1 MSKCTE
7 TEFILESDITQEEYL
22 TLRATTT
29 WKQIKP
35 ERVAALLKNS
45 AFLVRAKVDGKTV
58 GMARSLF
65 DFGYSVY
72 ISDVIVLPEF
82 QGQGI
87 GRKLIE
93 HLIDKAKESV
103 GPDDYLKFILVAA
116 PGKSTFYEKLGFSKR
131 NDQNGWGMVLNYNF

>member
-1 MSKCTE
+1 MSKYTKAE
-7 TEFILESDITQEEYL
+7 IILESEITQEEYL

-58 GMARSLF
+58 GIARALF

-72 ISDVIVLPEF
+72 ISDVIVLPEY
-82 QGQGI
+82 QQKGI
-87 GRKLIE
+87 GRKLVE
-93 HLIDKAKESV
+93 HLITRAKESV
-103 GPDDYLKFILVAA
+103 ASDDYLKFILVAA
-116 PGKSTFYEKLGFSKR
+116 PGKSSFYEKLGFTKR
-131 NDQNGWGMVLNYNF
+131 DEQTGWGMVLNYNF